1 MAKIVVIDDVA
12 GVRRSVVSTLKRAG
26 HEVWEADNGREGAEI
41 VRRHD
46 PDLVITDILMPE
58 LDGLETMDL
67 IGRERTGPN
76 GTGRRPRFLAI
87 SGGGSLV
94 ASEEALKAASMRADG
109 VLAKPFLGAELT
121 AQVTKI
127 LEA

>member
-46 PDLVITDILMPE
+46 PDLVITDILMPDM
-58 LDGLETMDL
+58 DGLETMEL
-67 IGRERTGPN
+67 IRGDGR
-76 GTGRRPRFLAI
+76 RRPRFLAI

-94 ASEEALKAASMRADG
+94 APEEALKAAAVRADG

-121 AQVTKI
+121 AQVSKI

>member
-26 HEVWEADNGREGAEI
+26 HDVWEADNGREGADM
-41 VRRHD
+41 VRKQD
-46 PDLVITDILMPE
+46 PDLVITDILMPDM
-58 LDGLETMDL
+58 DGLETMDL
-67 IGRERTGPN
+67 IHTN
-76 GTGRRPRFLAI
+76 GAKRPRFLAI

-94 ASEEALKAASMRADG
+94 ATEEALKAAAVRADG

-121 AQVTKI
+121 AEVNKI

>member
-1 MAKIVVIDDVA
+1 MAKILVIDDVA
-12 GVRRSVVSTLKRAG
+12 GVRASVVNTLKRAG
-26 HEVWEADNGREGAEI
+26 HEVFEAANGTDGLAIARA
-41 VRRHD
+41 HA

-58 LDGLETMDL
+58 MDGLETIDL
-67 IGRERTGPN
+67 IRREGR
-76 GTGRRPRFLAI
+76 GRRPRFLAI

-94 ASEEALKAASMRADG
+94 ATDDALKAASLHADA

-121 AQVTKI
+121 AQVSKI

>member
-26 HEVWEADNGREGAEI
+26 HEVWEADSGRAGAQL
-41 VRRHD
+41 VRQHA
-46 PDLVITDILMPE
+46 PDLVITDILMPDM
-58 LDGLETMDL
+58 DGLETIEL
-67 IGRERTGPN
+67 IRTEG
-76 GTGRRPRFLAI
+76 GRRPRFLAI

-94 ASEEALKAASMRADG
+94 ASEEALKAAAVRADG

-121 AQVTKI
+121 AQVSKI

>member
-1 MAKIVVIDDVA
+1 MAKIIVIDDVA

-26 HEVWEADNGREGAEI
+26 HEVWEADGGRQGAEL
-41 VRRHD
+41 VRRHA
-46 PDLVITDILMPE
+46 PDLVITDILMSDM
-58 LDGLETMDL
+58 DGLETIEL
-67 IGRERTGPN
+67 IRADGGH
-76 GTGRRPRFLAI
+76 RPRFLAI

-94 ASEEALKAASMRADG
+94 ASEDALKAAAVHADG

-121 AQVTKI
+121 AQVSKI

>member
-26 HEVWEADNGREGAEI
+26 HEVWEADNGREGAEM
-41 VRRHD
+41 VRQHA
-46 PDLVITDILMPE
+46 PDLVITDILMPDM
-58 LDGLETMDL
+58 DGLETMDL
-67 IGRERTGPN
+67 IRAGDR
-76 GTGRRPRFLAI
+76 RRPRFLAI

-94 ASEEALKAASMRADG
+94 ASEEALKAAAVRADG

-121 AQVTKI
+121 AQVSKI

>member
-26 HEVWEADNGREGAEI
+26 HDVYEAESGRAGAAL
-41 VRRHD
+41 VREHGA
-46 PDLVITDILMPE
+46 DLVITDILMPE
-58 LDGLETMDL
+58 LDGLETMEL
-67 IGRERTGPN
+67 IRSDGGS
-76 GTGRRPRFLAI
+76 RRPRFLAI

-94 ASEEALKAASMRADG
+94 ASEEALKAASMRADA

-121 AQVTKI
+121 AQVDKI
-127 LEA
+127 LGA

>member
-26 HEVWEADNGREGAEI
+26 HEVWEADGGREGAEI
-41 VRRHD
+41 VRKYD
-46 PDLVITDILMPE
+46 PDLVITDILMPDM
-58 LDGLETMDL
+58 DGMETMDL
-67 IGRERTGPN
+67 IRTN
-76 GTGRRPRFLAI
+76 GGKRPRFLAI

-94 ASEEALKAASMRADG
+94 ATEEALKAAAVRADG
-109 VLAKPFLGAELT
+109 VLAKPFLSAELT
-121 AQVTKI
+121 AQVSKI

>member
-26 HEVWEADNGREGAEI
+26 HDVYEAESGRAGAAL
-41 VRRHD
+41 VREHGA
-46 PDLVITDILMPE
+46 DLVITDILMPE
-58 LDGLETMDL
+58 LDGLETMEL
-67 IGRERTGPN
+67 IRSDG
-76 GTGRRPRFLAI
+76 GRRPRFLAI

-94 ASEEALKAASMRADG
+94 ASEEALKAASMRADA

-121 AQVTKI
+121 AQVDKI
-127 LEA
+127 LGA

>member
-26 HEVWEADNGREGAEI
+26 HEVWEADTGREGAEI

-46 PDLVITDILMPE
+46 PDLVITDILMPDM
-58 LDGLETMDL
+58 DGLETMEL
-67 IGRERTGPN
+67 IRNDGR
-76 GTGRRPRFLAI
+76 RRPRFLAI

-94 ASEEALKAASMRADG
+94 ASEEALRAAAVRADG

-121 AQVTKI
+121 AQVSKI

>member
-46 PDLVITDILMPE
+46 PDLVITDILMPDM
-58 LDGLETMDL
+58 DGLETMEL
-67 IGRERTGPN
+67 IRSDGR
-76 GTGRRPRFLAI
+76 RRPRFLAI

-94 ASEEALKAASMRADG
+94 ASEEALKAAAVRADG

-121 AQVTKI
+121 AQVSKI